1 MSDSDGTGRITRL
14 LAEAQSGRAEALD
27 EVMSLVYTDLRRIA
41 ERRLRRYGQGVTLQP
56 TELVHEGFLRLVKQR
71 QRYDSRG
78 HFFAIATGVMLRVL
92 LDHHRNKRRVKR
104 GGDQVRVSLTDVEG
118 QLSEPPG
125 AAEIPVFVAAVE
137 KLGTLDPRT
146 AEITKLRLLWGLTT
160 REVADVL
167 DVSPSTVER
176 DWRFGRRWLSAE
188 LSA

>member
-1 MSDSDGTGRITRL
+1 M
-14 LAEAQSGRAEALD
+14 
-27 EVMSLVYTDLRRIA
+27 
-41 ERRLRRYGQGVTLQP
+41 
-56 TELVHEGFLRLVKQR
+56 
-71 QRYDSRG
+71 
-78 HFFAIATGVMLRVL
+78 
-92 LDHHRNKRRVKR
+92 
-104 GGDQVRVSLTDVEG
+104 SLTDVEG

-137 KLGTLDPRT
+137 KLETLDPRM